1 MPTNWMLQKV
11 NVHLLQVFSKTSF
24 CNVALQ
30 RCSSK
35 QGGRNPSMLHWLSVS
50 VVNLPEAFWR
60 WRRPGW
66 GYYRSSVLHNKHNIT
81 NALFPFWACSIL
93 YFLKKQTKRAALSFS
108 FLPVFVLQWNV
119 STDLR
124 TDRETWLPQFRIF
137 FKLPVGIHANSLGR
151 RQPCSQVSLIDWILV
166 TDGFLLL
173 IELLRHQ
180 EVNIERWYSQRKTL
194 GFAPVWI

>member
-1 MPTNWMLQKV
+1 
-11 NVHLLQVFSKTSF
+11 
-24 CNVALQ
+24 
-30 RCSSK
+30 
-35 QGGRNPSMLHWLSVS
+35 MLHWLSVS

-66 GYYRSSVLHNKHNIT
+66 GYYRSSVLHNKHNIM

-93 YFLKKQTKRAALSFS
+93 YFLKKQTKKAALSFS

-151 RQPCSQVSLIDWILV
+151 RQPCSQVSLVDWILV

-194 GFAPVWI
+194 GFAPVWIWFIVTCLFLNEGPSSG